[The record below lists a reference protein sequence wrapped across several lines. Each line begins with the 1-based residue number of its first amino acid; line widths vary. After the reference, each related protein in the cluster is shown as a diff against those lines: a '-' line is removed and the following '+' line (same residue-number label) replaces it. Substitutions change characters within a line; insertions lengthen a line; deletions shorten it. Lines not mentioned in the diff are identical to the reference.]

1 LLSFPSNQIALWYI
15 VYLEIERWNTSQNKS
30 RSPAIYA
37 LLVWMVFNAIFYL
50 AELTIFKDA
59 ADLNNSIMFV
69 LWVLSIMGFAL
80 MKKWG
85 AVLAAFTLS
94 YAFAFN
100 VFNVIYFYLYTL
112 KGTSAIINGVALI
125 VIFIEIFSNKFH

>member
-1 LLSFPSNQIALWYI
+1 
-15 VYLEIERWNTSQNKS
+15 
-30 RSPAIYA
+30 
-37 LLVWMVFNAIFYL
+37 MVFNAIFYL

-94 YAFAFN
+94 
-100 VFNVIYFYLYTL
+100 
-112 KGTSAIINGVALI
+112 
-125 VIFIEIFSNKFH
+125 